1 MIHRWSIA
9 RRLFVA
15 HLLFMVALTAIVGT
29 ATFVDARDHAYDEAG
44 RRMAGIATTVA
55 DAPFVLAAAGT
66 ADPSALLQ
74 PYALK
79 IMKDADADFVTI
91 MAPDRTRWTHPRDEE
106 LGKPYIGSI
115 DAALNGQVF
124 TEVTAGTLGPSVRT
138 IAPVKDADGKVRAL
152 VAAGVTVRTVDV
164 AVSGR
169 LPALLAIA
177 LALLVG
183 GSVASWLLG
192 RYLRRVTR
200 GWGPEQLGQLFA
212 YYESVLHSVRE
223 GVILIDPKGK
233 VVIYNDQAA
242 ELLGL
247 RKQPSE
253 GVPVAGTNAAGI
265 EAAGAV
271 GSGAAAGGAVG
282 GGAPAGGAAAGAR
295 QTTPS
300 LSDLPLAPSLK
311 ELFESGRTAHDEI
324 HLTGSRILVV
334 NQGPAVG
341 PASDG
346 PSQRGSDSAAP
357 ARGTRVYGTVAT
369 IRDRTE
375 IESLGSELETMR
387 TLSDA
392 LRAQTH
398 EHANRLHTIVSL
410 MELGRTPEA
419 LDFATKD
426 LELSQRLTDDIV
438 SSIEE
443 PVLGALIMGKAAEA
457 HERGVELILS
467 AGGSTAVT
475 GLAVQDLVAIL
486 GNLLDNAID
495 AAAEAPPPRLVELTV
510 ETTGSA
516 LEITVEDSG
525 PGIDPA
531 AVEDVFRH
539 GFSTKAAG
547 TVRTGPGPGPG
558 PPGRAAPGRYHD
570 NHQPRRSTVPRHA
583 AGHNR
588 GTAMSDI
595 RVLVVEDEPIAAA
608 AHAAYVERL
617 DGFTL
622 AGSAPDG
629 QSALRL
635 LTEFAAAG
643 NPVELV
649 LLDMNLPDLHGLDIA
664 RRMRAAGLFADII
677 AITAVRELNIV
688 RSAVATGVVQYLIK
702 PFTYA
707 TFADKLASYRLFR
720 EQLASPRTGSA
731 GARASQSD
739 VDQAFASLRAP
750 SEVLAAQGPG
760 RVHAGIRPG
769 LHQTAGRGGV
779 SQRGHGGARHVPGH
793 CPALPRVP
801 RRRRYSLP
809 RRALRRPRPAGERIP
824 LEPAAAS
831 AARHDTG

>member
-1 MIHRWSIA
+1 MIQRWSIA

-15 HLLFMVALTAIVGT
+15 QLLFVVALTAIVGT
-29 ATFVDARDHAYDEAG
+29 AAFVDARDHAYEEAG

-55 DAPFVLAAAGT
+55 DAPFVLQAASA

-115 DAALNGQVF
+115 DAALNGQVL

-169 LPALLAIA
+169 LPAVLAIA

-192 RYLRRVTR
+192 RYLRRVTG

-223 GVILIDPKGK
+223 GVILIDTKGK
-233 VVIYNDQAA
+233 VVMYNDQAA

-247 RKQPSE
+247 PKQSSD
-253 GVPVAGTNAAGI
+253 GVPAEGMG
-265 EAAGAV
+265 AAGADAA
-271 GSGAAAGGAVG
+271 GAAGGG
-282 GGAPAGGAAAGAR
+282 R
-295 QTTPS
+295 QTAPS
-300 LSDLPLAPSLK
+300 LADLPLAPSLK
-311 ELFESGRTAHDEI
+311 ELFESGRTALDEI
-324 HLTGSRILVV
+324 HLTESRVLVV

-341 PASDG
+341 PASAAG
-346 PSQRGSDSAAP
+346 RQRGAASG
-357 ARGTRVYGTVAT
+357 AHVYGTPVYGTVAT

-410 MELGRTPEA
+410 MELGRAPEA

-426 LELSQRLTDDIV
+426 MELSQRLTDDLV

-457 HERGVELILS
+457 HERGVELILNTS
-467 AGGSTAVT
+467 GSTAVT

-495 AAAEAPPPRLVELTV
+495 AAAEAPAPRLVELTV

-525 PGIDPA
+525 PGIDPS
-531 AVEDVFRH
+531 AVDDVFRH
-539 GFSTKAAG
+539 GFSTKASGPFGRGLGLALVRQAVQRLGGTMTITSPAG
-547 TVRTGPGPGPG
+547 
-558 PPGRAAPGRYHD
+558 A
-570 NHQPRRSTVPRHA
+570 
-583 AGHNR
+583 
-588 GTAMSDI
+588 
-595 RVLVVEDEPIAAA
+595 
-608 AHAAYVERL
+608 
-617 DGFTL
+617 
-622 AGSAPDG
+622 
-629 QSALRL
+629 
-635 LTEFAAAG
+635 
-643 NPVELV
+643 
-649 LLDMNLPDLHGLDIA
+649 
-664 RRMRAAGLFADII
+664 
-677 AITAVRELNIV
+677 
-688 RSAVATGVVQYLIK
+688 
-702 PFTYA
+702 
-707 TFADKLASYRLFR
+707 LFR
-720 EQLASPRTGSA
+720 VT
-731 GARASQSD
+731 
-739 VDQAFASLRAP
+739 
-750 SEVLAAQGPG
+750 
-760 RVHAGIRPG
+760 
-769 LHQTAGRGGV
+769 
-779 SQRGHGGARHVPGH
+779 
-793 CPALPRVP
+793 LPVTTEGQP
-801 RRRRYSLP
+801 
-809 RRALRRPRPAGERIP
+809 
-824 LEPAAAS
+824 
-831 AARHDTG
+831 

>member
-15 HLLFMVALTAIVGT
+15 QLLFVVALTAVVGT
-29 ATFVDARDHAYDEAG
+29 AAFVDSRDRAYDEAG

-66 ADPSALLQ
+66 ADPSARLQ

-79 IMKDADADFVTI
+79 VMKDADADFVTI
-91 MAPDRTRWTHPRDEE
+91 MAPDRTRWTHPNNEE

-115 DAALNGQVF
+115 DAALKGEVF

-138 IAPVKDADGKVRAL
+138 IAPVRDAGGKVRAL
-152 VAAGVTVRTVDV
+152 VAAGVTVRNVDV

-177 LALLVG
+177 VALLAG
-183 GSVASWLLG
+183 GWVASWLLG

-200 GWGPEQLGQLFA
+200 GWGPEELGQLFA
-212 YYESVLHSVRE
+212 YYESVLHSVGE
-223 GVILIDPKGK
+223 GVILIDRKGN
-233 VVIYNDQAA
+233 VVMYNDQAA

-247 RKQPSE
+247 PKQSSD
-253 GVPVAGTNAAGI
+253 AGL
-265 EAAGAV
+265 AV
-271 GSGAAAGGAVG
+271 GSGTGRAGGR
-282 GGAPAGGAAAGAR
+282 R
-295 QTTPS
+295 QSAPS
-300 LSDLPLAPSLK
+300 LAKLPLPPSLK
-311 ELFESGRTAHDEI
+311 ELFESGRTALDEI
-324 HLTGSRILVV
+324 HLTGSRVLVV

-341 PASDG
+341 P
-346 PSQRGSDSAAP
+346 PSAAHRQRGVASAP
-357 ARGTRVYGTVAT
+357 AGSTAPDSTTAESTTPSSTNPSSTTVHGAPVYGTVAT

-410 MELGRTPEA
+410 MELGRAPEA

-510 ETTGSA
+510 EAAGSA

-539 GFSTKAAG
+539 GFSTK
-547 TVRTGPGPGPG
+547 TPGPFGRGLGLALVRQAVQRLGGTMTITSPAG
-558 PPGRAAPGRYHD
+558 ALFRVTLPVTRPPGTPLPETKLPETTEG
-570 NHQPRRSTVPRHA
+570 QP
-583 AGHNR
+583 
-588 GTAMSDI
+588 
-595 RVLVVEDEPIAAA
+595 
-608 AHAAYVERL
+608 
-617 DGFTL
+617 
-622 AGSAPDG
+622 
-629 QSALRL
+629 
-635 LTEFAAAG
+635 
-643 NPVELV
+643 
-649 LLDMNLPDLHGLDIA
+649 
-664 RRMRAAGLFADII
+664 
-677 AITAVRELNIV
+677 
-688 RSAVATGVVQYLIK
+688 
-702 PFTYA
+702 
-707 TFADKLASYRLFR
+707 
-720 EQLASPRTGSA
+720 
-731 GARASQSD
+731 
-739 VDQAFASLRAP
+739 
-750 SEVLAAQGPG
+750 
-760 RVHAGIRPG
+760 
-769 LHQTAGRGGV
+769 
-779 SQRGHGGARHVPGH
+779 
-793 CPALPRVP
+793 
-801 RRRRYSLP
+801 
-809 RRALRRPRPAGERIP
+809 
-824 LEPAAAS
+824 
-831 AARHDTG
+831 

>member
-15 HLLFMVALTAIVGT
+15 QLLFVVALTAIVGT
-29 ATFVDARDHAYDEAG
+29 AAFVDSRDRAYDEAG

-55 DAPFVLAAAGT
+55 DAPFVLQAAGA

-91 MAPDRTRWTHPRDEE
+91 MAPDRTRWTHPRNEE

-169 LPALLAIA
+169 LPALLAIS
-177 LALLVG
+177 LALLAG
-183 GSVASWLLG
+183 GSLASWLLG

-233 VVIYNDQAA
+233 VVMYNDQAA

-247 RKQPSE
+247 AKQSADGPPAE
-253 GVPVAGTNAAGI
+253 GT
-265 EAAGAV
+265 EAASTDA
-271 GSGAAAGGAVG
+271 SGAADAG
-282 GGAPAGGAAAGAR
+282 R
-295 QTTPS
+295 QTAPS
-300 LSDLPLAPSLK
+300 LADLPLAPSLK
-311 ELFESGRTAHDEI
+311 ELFESGRTALDEI

-341 PASDG
+341 PASTG
-346 PSQRGSDSAAP
+346 ARQRGAAS
-357 ARGTRVYGTVAT
+357 GGHVYGTVAT

-375 IESLGSELETMR
+375 IESLGSELETMH

-410 MELGRTPEA
+410 MELGRASEA

-443 PVLGALIMGKAAEA
+443 PVLGALVMGKAAEA
-457 HERGVELILS
+457 HERGVELILN

-495 AAAEAPPPRLVELTV
+495 AAADAPAPRLVELSV
-510 ETTGSA
+510 ETTGST

-525 PGIDPA
+525 PGIDPS
-531 AVEDVFRH
+531 AVEDIFRH
-539 GFSTKAAG
+539 GFSTK
-547 TVRTGPGPGPG
+547 TPGPF
-558 PPGRAAPGRYHD
+558 GRGLGLALVRQAVQRLGGTMTITSP
-570 NHQPRRSTVPRHA
+570 
-583 AGHNR
+583 AG
-588 GTAMSDI
+588 A
-595 RVLVVEDEPIAAA
+595 
-608 AHAAYVERL
+608 
-617 DGFTL
+617 
-622 AGSAPDG
+622 
-629 QSALRL
+629 
-635 LTEFAAAG
+635 
-643 NPVELV
+643 
-649 LLDMNLPDLHGLDIA
+649 
-664 RRMRAAGLFADII
+664 
-677 AITAVRELNIV
+677 
-688 RSAVATGVVQYLIK
+688 
-702 PFTYA
+702 
-707 TFADKLASYRLFR
+707 LFR
-720 EQLASPRTGSA
+720 VT
-731 GARASQSD
+731 
-739 VDQAFASLRAP
+739 
-750 SEVLAAQGPG
+750 
-760 RVHAGIRPG
+760 
-769 LHQTAGRGGV
+769 
-779 SQRGHGGARHVPGH
+779 
-793 CPALPRVP
+793 LPVTT
-801 RRRRYSLP
+801 LP
-809 RRALRRPRPAGERIP
+809 VIKEGQP
-824 LEPAAAS
+824 
-831 AARHDTG
+831 